1 MDMSD
6 KPLSRTAKVAA
17 AIREVVGDVP
27 IDFDQVARV
36 AIEASDE
43 SMGIV
48 FIKQVDLSDFDS
60 LCY

>member
-1 MDMSD
+1 MSD